1 MELIF
6 LPFLIVFLFWKQIE
20 MEIDNILISVTFFF
34 VRYRLISFCG
44 PSDKCQNW

>member
-20 MEIDNILISVTFFF
+20 MEIDNILISVTFFCT
-34 VRYRLISFCG
+34 L
-44 PSDKCQNW
+44 